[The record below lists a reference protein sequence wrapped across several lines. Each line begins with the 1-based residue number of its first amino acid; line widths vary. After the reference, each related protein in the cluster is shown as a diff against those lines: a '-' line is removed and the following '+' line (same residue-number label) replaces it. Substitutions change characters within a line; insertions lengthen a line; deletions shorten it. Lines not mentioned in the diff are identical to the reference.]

1 MTQHKKTIVI
11 LISLSGLFVTTV
23 ILFEIMS
30 QPSLSQLERIKK
42 AGVLTVLTRS
52 APTTYYEGSNG
63 PAGFEYDLASLF
75 AEHIGVS
82 ATFKTPATFSQVL
95 SDIQTGKADIAAAG
109 ITITE
114 QRKKQLT
121 FTPPY
126 HEITEQII
134 YRTGTQRPETTQD
147 LSKGILEVVKGTS
160 HADTLKKLKKI
171 HPKLQWYTNDTLD
184 TDGLLFL
191 INQKLIDFTIAD
203 SNQITL
209 IRRFYPQLHVA
220 FDISPPRQ
228 LAWALQSSPDQSLYR
243 ASVKFFE
250 SIKQNKILEQLID
263 RHFGYA
269 EKLNYATNCTFR
281 QHIKSRLP
289 YYQKIFESAAFE
301 QGLDWRLIAAIGY
314 QESHWRKNAISP
326 TGVRGIMMLTRST
339 AKQLGFKNRIKPE
352 NSIRGGALYFKQRLK
367 RIPVS
372 VPDPDRT
379 WMALAAYNIGYGHL
393 NDARILTK
401 NQGDNPNKWLDVKK
415 HLPLLSQKKW
425 YQKTKYGYARGHE
438 PVLYVEKVRNYYDL
452 LTWLTEDNSIERQAM
467 KTQTKSS
474 PQLDSE
480 IAIINPAI

>member
-1 MTQHKKTIVI
+1 MTQHKKTIVT
-11 LISLSGLFVTTV
+11 LISLSGLFVTAV
-23 ILFEIMS
+23 ILFKIMS

-114 QRKKQLT
+114 QRKKHLT

-134 YRTGTQRPETTQD
+134 YRTGTKRPETTQD
-147 LSKGILEVVKGTS
+147 LSNGILEVVKGTS

-250 SIKQNKILEQLID
+250 SIIE
-263 RHFGYA
+263 
-269 EKLNYATNCTFR
+269 T
-281 QHIKSRLP
+281 P
-289 YYQKIFESAAFE
+289 
-301 QGLDWRLIAAIGY
+301 
-314 QESHWRKNAISP
+314 
-326 TGVRGIMMLTRST
+326 
-339 AKQLGFKNRIKPE
+339 
-352 NSIRGGALYFKQRLK
+352 NSKYDFNMFYF
-367 RIPVS
+367 
-372 VPDPDRT
+372 
-379 WMALAAYNIGYGHL
+379 
-393 NDARILTK
+393 
-401 NQGDNPNKWLDVKK
+401 
-415 HLPLLSQKKW
+415 
-425 YQKTKYGYARGHE
+425 
-438 PVLYVEKVRNYYDL
+438 
-452 LTWLTEDNSIERQAM
+452 
-467 KTQTKSS
+467 
-474 PQLDSE
+474 
-480 IAIINPAI
+480 